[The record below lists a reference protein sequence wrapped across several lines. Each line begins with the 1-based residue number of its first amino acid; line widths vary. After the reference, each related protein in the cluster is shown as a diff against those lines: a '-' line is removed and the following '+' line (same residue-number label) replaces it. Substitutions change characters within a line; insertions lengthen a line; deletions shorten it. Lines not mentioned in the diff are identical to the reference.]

1 MKKVFY
7 FIFTIYQG
15 ALILSTM
22 VNLIF
27 NICMGNIESFY
38 FSIPS
43 ILTPYDKFIHSGS
56 PLDLFVLALFLV
68 VTITFYILSTRELF
82 DSKIEKAPFFLMNF
96 FWVLLSS
103 FTSIL
108 IYGKTISIC
117 IFQMILLVIMLV
129 VLLLKWSQQNK
140 AIRNNVTS
148 SNADSLPENFQMSPK
163 SYKQIERTAKG
174 LLVIELGALLLCF
187 YLMYFEIANLMFLYG
202 LYSIIGVLAIIV
214 FLGTI
219 FDCKKIEKNGEKAPT
234 GFMKK
239 LNTLQILSC
248 ALSVIFAVI
257 TFIFNC

>member
-15 ALILSTM
+15 ALILSIM

-27 NICMGNIESFY
+27 NICMGNIENFY

-56 PLDLFVLALFLV
+56 PLDLFVLILFLA

-82 DSKIEKAPFFLMNF
+82 DSKIEKSPFFLMNF
-96 FWVLLSS
+96 FWILLSS
-103 FTSIL
+103 YTSIL
-108 IYGKTISIC
+108 IYGKTVSIC
-117 IFQMILLVIMLV
+117 IFQMILLVITLV

-140 AIRNNVTS
+140 AIRNNATS

-174 LLVIELGALLLCF
+174 LPVIELGALLLCF
-187 YLMYFEIANLMFLYG
+187 YLMYFEIANLIFLSG

-219 FDCKKIEKNGEKAPT
+219 SDCKKMAQKGEKTPV
-234 GFMKK
+234 GFLKK
-239 LNTLQILSC
+239 LNTLQVLSFAMFVIL
-248 ALSVIFAVI
+248 AGI
-257 TFIFNC
+257 TLICVC